1 MPVITITRHLAR
13 RLHAVLRRSV
23 LGISQRGL
31 IPPLVLHAEGQHLRA
46 QYRYHDL
53 AVEHVEPG
61 SLRQLDSIPVPLE
74 VLTEVECRD
83 DSTVEIESVEPD
95 RIIVRWQDRGI
106 PRCSEYPV
114 TPFGKIAPFP
124 DSPATWE
131 SIAADLLTALTQAS
145 EICTGESARYAL
157 DCIQLRGTIHK
168 IIATDGSQLLVRT
181 GFGLPWDG
189 DLLIRGSTIFA
200 CKAFACDQPI
210 RIGKTDTHVV
220 LRIGPWTTYH
230 EIQKD
235 GRFPRV
241 EDAIPE
247 TQVLTTR
254 IQLDPDDARFLET
267 ALGRLPGSEVLNSP
281 ATIDLNGKVAIRAR
295 GDGQPQV
302 TELVLDRSSCT
313 GPPIRINS
321 NRDFLSR
328 AIRLGF
334 SEIGI
339 SGVEVPVVCR
349 KEHQVYAWQPL
360 CGDAA
365 IEPTDNMIRIGSS
378 AVASV
383 ASQELTRPETP
394 RSTMSDRVP
403 GNGQEPAT
411 QPSDNGHAASDSPG
425 SSLAALIQDAE
436 ALHTTLTEARSSLA
450 RLITGLR
457 RHRKQS
463 RLLHETLR
471 SIKQLR
477 LTETAE

>member
-1 MPVITITRHLAR
+1 MITITRHLAR

-23 LGISQRGL
+23 LGISQKGL

-46 QYRYHDL
+46 HYRYHDL
-53 AVEHVEPG
+53 AVEHVEPSG
-61 SLRQLDSIPVPLE
+61 AHQLDSIPVPLGA
-74 VLTEVECRD
+74 LADVEGRD
-83 DSTVEIESVEPD
+83 DSAVELESVEPD
-95 RIIVRWQDRGI
+95 RIILRWQDRGI
-106 PRCSEYPV
+106 PRCREYPV

-124 DSPATWE
+124 DTPATWE
-131 SIAADLLTALTQAS
+131 SIAADVLTALAQAS
-145 EICTGESARYAL
+145 EICTGESTRYAL

-168 IIATDGSQLLVRT
+168 IIATDGSQLLVRS
-181 GFGLPWDG
+181 GLGLPWDG
-189 DLLIRGSTIFA
+189 DLLIRGSPIFA
-200 CKAFACDQPI
+200 SKAFARDQSI

-230 EIQKD
+230 EIRKD

-247 TQVLTTR
+247 TQTMTSR

-267 ALGRLPGSEVLNSP
+267 ALDRLPGSEVLNSP

-295 GDGQPQV
+295 GDGQSQV
-302 TELVLDRSSCT
+302 TELVLDRSSYT

-339 SGVEVPVVCR
+339 SGVEMPVVCR
-349 KEHQVYAWQPL
+349 NEHQVYAWQPL
-360 CGDAA
+360 SSDAA
-365 IEPTDNMIRIGSS
+365 IEPSDSVTRIRSS
-378 AVASV
+378 SVASV
-383 ASQELTRPETP
+383 ARQELTRPESP
-394 RSTMSDRVP
+394 RSTMSDRLRS
-403 GNGQEPAT
+403 NGEESAI

-450 RLITGLR
+450 RLITSLR
-457 RHRKQS
+457 KHRKQS

-477 LTETAE
+477 LTETTE